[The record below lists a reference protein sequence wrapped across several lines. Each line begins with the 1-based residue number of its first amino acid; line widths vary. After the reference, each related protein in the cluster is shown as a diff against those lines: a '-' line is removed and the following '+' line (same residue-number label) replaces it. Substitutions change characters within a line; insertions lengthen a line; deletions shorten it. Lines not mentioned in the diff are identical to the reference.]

1 MGGESEREVR
11 EGGGG
16 RFAGGRRSAGAP
28 RWRAS
33 PFCVA
38 APVLAVEQN
47 ERPDPRRRAGA
58 LRTPPHTPR
67 ALPPTHIAP
76 LLPSTGAFP
85 EVRVAQFPLDMGR
98 PGAGPTG
105 RTLALAVGA
114 DGKPDVAGTYAR
126 AGAPPGRTVAVGH
139 GALVPKLGRLGEAA
153 PRPDAEEEEA
163 TVAATRA
170 ALDAVVAGKVAAT
183 QPKALP
189 KAPGAATY
197 IKYTPAGGDAATA
210 RPGAVG
216 GRIIKMQDLPVDP
229 LAPPK
234 FRHTKVPRPVG
245 SPPAPVLHSPEKAA
259 SAEERAGW
267 VVPPCVSNW
276 KNAKGFT
283 IPLDKRLAADGRGL
297 QEVAINDGFAK
308 FAEALYVAEQTAR
321 QAVEMRARVAREV
334 AAQETDRQ
342 EAALRELAAAARR
355 ERAGLVDGDGED
367 VAPRDE
373 AGVSEL
379 PPPPPPPPPRGGDV
393 DDRRDRRDRRRSAS
407 PGRRSR
413 SRSPRRH
420 DDRDHDDDADRARRD
435 ALRAERRRERE
446 RDRRADA
453 AGSKRSKTARDAD
466 RDVSER
472 VALGQAAV
480 GGAARGGGGEALY
493 DQRLFNLGAG
503 GGVGSGLA
511 VDDSYNL
518 YDKPLFADRG
528 SSMYRPRREGGE
540 GAGGERAFRPDVGFA
555 GAADAAAG
563 GDAAASAGQ
572 PGGPVQFERAA
583 EADPF
588 GLDDFIGSVSA
599 KDKGK

>member
-1 MGGESEREVR
+1 
-11 EGGGG
+11 
-16 RFAGGRRSAGAP
+16 
-28 RWRAS
+28 
-33 PFCVA
+33 
-38 APVLAVEQN
+38 
-47 ERPDPRRRAGA
+47 
-58 LRTPPHTPR
+58 
-67 ALPPTHIAP
+67 
-76 LLPSTGAFP
+76 
-85 EVRVAQFPLDMGR
+85 MGR

-114 DGKPDVAGTYAR
+114 DGTPDVAGTLAR

-139 GALVPKLGRLGEAA
+139 GALVPKLDRLGEAA
-153 PRPDAEEEEA
+153 PRPDTEEEEA

-170 ALDAVVAGKVAAT
+170 TLEAVVAGKVAAT

-259 SAEERAGW
+259 SAKERAGW

-297 QEVAINDGFAK
+297 QAVAINDGFAK

-355 ERAGLVDGDGED
+355 ERAGVVGGGGED

-379 PPPPPPPPPRGGDV
+379 PPPPPPPPRGGNNS
-393 DDRRDRRDRRRSAS
+393 DRRDRRRSAS
-407 PGRRSR
+407 PRRRSW

-420 DDRDHDDDADRARRD
+420 DDRDAEDADRARRD

-446 RDRRADA
+446 RDRRSNA

-480 GGAARGGGGEALY
+480 GGAARGGGGEALN
-493 DQRLFNLGAG
+493 DQRLFNQGA
-503 GGVGSGLA
+503 GGVGSGLN

-528 SSMYRPRREGGE
+528 SSLYRPRREGGE
-540 GAGGERAFRPDVGFA
+540 GGERAFRPDVGFA
-555 GAADAAAG
+555 GAADTAAD
-563 GDAAASAGQ
+563 GDAAAAAGQ

-599 KDKGK
+599 KDKGGK